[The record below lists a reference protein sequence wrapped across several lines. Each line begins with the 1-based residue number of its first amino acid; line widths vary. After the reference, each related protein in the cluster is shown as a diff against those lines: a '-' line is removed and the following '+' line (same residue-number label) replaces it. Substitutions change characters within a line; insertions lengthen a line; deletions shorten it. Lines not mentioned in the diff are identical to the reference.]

1 MRTPPSLCVIV
12 TIHDQDLLL
21 AYEAEG
27 KFSKTKSSIIYLFV
41 GLGDTDKITD
51 LPNVVIA
58 RNLANNIENYKY
70 LVDFTAWYA
79 IARNQIET
87 CDYVSL
93 LQYDVSISEDFTE
106 KSLTALDSNRDA
118 IVGYVPLEM
127 GDRNFI
133 RDNMGFKPLEIAC
146 KNIYGI
152 EISPLLKSH
161 IKLAHDKKW
170 PTTNNVA
177 MHRHTLEDFVRWF
190 TPLAMSM
197 GNEKSAG
204 HAFERAI
211 KLYSILSGRSNV
223 YLGDVLSHFQ
233 MNSHETQDFKKDK
246 SVFHRLLAKN

>member
-1 MRTPPSLCVIV
+1 MPPRFSVVV

-21 AYEAEG
+21 AYESEG
-27 KFSKTKSSIIYLFV
+27 KFSKIESPVVYLFV

-51 LPNVVIA
+51 LSNVVIA
-58 RNLANNIENYKY
+58 RNLAENIENYKY

-87 CDYVSL
+87 CDYIAL
-93 LQYDVSISEDFTE
+93 LQYDVSISEDFKE

-133 RDNMGFKPLEIAC
+133 RQNMGFKPLEIAC
-146 KNIYGI
+146 KKIYGI
-152 EISPLLKSH
+152 EISPLFKTH
-161 IKLAHDKKW
+161 IKLARDKRW
-170 PTTNNVA
+170 PATNNVA

-197 GNEKSAG
+197 GNEKPVG

-211 KLYSILSGRSNV
+211 KLYSILSSRGNV

>member
-1 MRTPPSLCVIV
+1 M

-27 KFSKTKSSIIYLFV
+27 KFSEIGKSVVYLFV
-41 GLGDTDKITD
+41 GHGKTDKIID

-58 RNLANNIENYKY
+58 RKLAQNIENYKY

-87 CDYVSL
+87 FDYVAL
-93 LQYDVSISEDFTE
+93 LQYDVSISEDFIT
-106 KSLTALDSNRDA
+106 KSQAALDSNRDA
-118 IVGYVPLEM
+118 IVGYVPLDM
-127 GDRNFI
+127 SDRNFI
-133 RDNMGFKPLEIAC
+133 RDNMGYKPLEIAC
-146 KNIYGI
+146 RKVYGI
-152 EISPLLKSH
+152 EIGPLLKTH
-161 IKLAHDKKW
+161 IKLAHDKNW
-170 PTTNNVA
+170 PSTNNVA

-197 GNEKSAG
+197 GNEKPVG

-211 KLYSILSGRSNV
+211 KLYSILSGRGNL
-223 YLGDVLSHFQ
+223 YLCDVLSHFQ

-246 SVFHRLLAKN
+246 STFHRLLAKN

>member
-1 MRTPPSLCVIV
+1 MRTPPSFSIVV

-21 AYEAEG
+21 AYESEG
-27 KFSKTKSSIIYLFV
+27 KFSKTESSVVYLFV

-58 RNLANNIENYKY
+58 RNLAENIENYKY

-93 LQYDVSISEDFTE
+93 LQYDVSISKDFTE

-127 GDRNFI
+127 CNRNFI
-133 RDNMGFKPLEIAC
+133 RQNMGFKPLEIAC
-146 KNIYGI
+146 KKIYGI
-152 EISPLLKSH
+152 EIGPLLKTH

-197 GNEKSAG
+197 GNEKSVG

-211 KLYSILSGRSNV
+211 KLYSILSGRGNI